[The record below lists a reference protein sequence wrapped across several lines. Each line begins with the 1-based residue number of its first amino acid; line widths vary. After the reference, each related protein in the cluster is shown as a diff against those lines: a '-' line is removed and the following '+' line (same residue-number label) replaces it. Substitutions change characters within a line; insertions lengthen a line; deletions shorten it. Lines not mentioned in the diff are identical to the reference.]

1 MADETQTDKG
11 VQDDASSE
19 DGAQD
24 TIESQDFVSTAE
36 FKSGMEMVIS
46 KIEAATQR
54 NRQSQSDVIK
64 HEVGEKL
71 DSALKALG
79 ESFQPEAS
87 PAKPESDPESPS
99 QDQDPSS
106 SEATF
111 GVQEE
116 IEGILKKFGL
126 KGDEPDLAA
135 FVKDNEG
142 KKWFEAGPGFY
153 ALAETLGAREAG
165 AIQAGPGLGAAP
177 RPDLVQEYVDG
188 VLDLRKRLHAGELR
202 TYEVQKLNTALK
214 NKYRAQGVGVDTVV
228 FSSDGTITEQEQPQ
242 DLYTT

>member
-79 ESFQPEAS
+79 ESFQPAES
-87 PAKPESDPESPS
+87 PAKPEGDPESPS
-99 QDQDPSS
+99 QDQDTSP

-116 IEGILKKFGL
+116 IEGILKEFGL
-126 KGDEPDLAA
+126 KGDEPE
-135 FVKDNEG
+135 FVEFLKENEG

-153 ALAETLGAREAG
+153 ALAKTLGAREAG

-177 RPDLVQEYVDG
+177 RPDLVQEYVG
-188 VLDLRKRLHAGELR
+188 EVLKLRDKVHAGELR
-202 TYEVQKLNTALK
+202 SYEVHGLQTALK
-214 NKYRAQGVGVDTVV
+214 KKYLELGVGVDTIV
-228 FSSDGTITEQEQPQ
+228 FSSDGSISEQEQPK
-242 DLYTT
+242 DLFTT